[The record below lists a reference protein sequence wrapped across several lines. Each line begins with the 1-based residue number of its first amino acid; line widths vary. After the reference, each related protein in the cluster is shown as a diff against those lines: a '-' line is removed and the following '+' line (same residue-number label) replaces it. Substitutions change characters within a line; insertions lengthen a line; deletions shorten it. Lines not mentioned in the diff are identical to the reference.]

1 MTTSFPHNSI
11 PGVNRGVAEAGW
23 RQFARLYLL
32 SGVIV
37 DLGNELEVTADGV
50 SGVQVEVATGR
61 AWVDGFLLRNDEP
74 FTVQLEQA
82 DPADDRL
89 DLVVARY
96 EPEGFAEEP
105 TPSGTVELAAI
116 TGTPDASP
124 VVPSL
129 TQDPDG
135 IFEVALA
142 SVLVEAAAAQVPPGN
157 VTDQRE
163 FTTQVRDLSGT
174 TAERNALAGQV
185 LEGTFFFDTDELQT
199 FRWDGSAW
207 QGIVDVQSIEAQLQA
222 FVDDAETELQEFV
235 DNSEVLLQG
244 FVDDAEEARDDAQT
258 AAAAAEDA
266 AIVFAIALGG

>member
-1 MTTSFPHNSI
+1 MTTSFPHNSL

-37 DLGNELEVTADGV
+37 DLGQELEVTADGV

-96 EPEGFAEEP
+96 DPEGFAEEP

-129 TQDPDG
+129 TQDADG

-207 QGIVDVQSIEAQLQA
+207 QGIVDLPSIEAQLQA
-222 FVDDAETELQEFV
+222 FVDNAEIE
-235 DNSEVLLQG
+235 LQG
-244 FVDDAEEARDDAQT
+244 FVNDAEEARDDAQT

>member
-1 MTTSFPHNSI
+1 MAELSWPYANDAVTQDEWRAMSRLWISA
-11 PGVNRGVAEAGW
+11 GV
-23 RQFARLYLL
+23 
-32 SGVIV
+32 V
-37 DLGNELEVTADGV
+37 DGSLDELEVTPSTGALAV
-50 SGVQVEVATGR
+50 LVAAGE
-61 AWVDGFLLRNDEP
+61 AWLDGFFYRLSDQDSVTLDA
-74 FTVQLEQA
+74 A
-82 DPADDRL
+82 DLDDPRV
-89 DLVVARY
+89 DLVVVRSDLSEGNARL
-96 EPEGFAEEP
+96 AVK
-105 TPSGTVELAAI
+105 SGTPGVA
-116 TGTPDASP
+116 P
-124 VVPSL
+124 VAPAL
-129 TQDPDG
+129 EQDHDGSG

-142 SVLVEAAAAQVPPGN
+142 SVLVEASAVQVPPGN
-157 VTDQRE
+157 VTDQRA

-174 TAERNALAGQV
+174 TAERNALAGQIF
-185 LEGTFFFDTDELQT
+185 EGTFFFDTDELQT

>member
-1 MTTSFPHNSI
+1 MTTSFPHNSL

-37 DLGNELEVTADGV
+37 DLGNELQVTADGV

-124 VVPSL
+124 VGPSL
-129 TQDPDG
+129 TQDADG
-135 IFEVALA
+135 VFEVALA
-142 SVLVEAAAAQVPPGN
+142 QVLVDAAAAQVPPGN
-157 VTDQRE
+157 VTDLRT

-174 TAERNALAGQV
+174 TAERLSV
-185 LEGTFFFDTDELQT
+185 FPPPGTLWFDTDVNDL
-199 FRWDGSAW
+199 FRYDGDAW
-207 QGIVDVQSIEAQLQA
+207 QPIGVTVGNLDGGEADTN
-222 FVDDAETELQEFV
+222 F
-235 DNSEVLLQG
+235 
-244 FVDDAEEARDDAQT
+244 
-258 AAAAAEDA
+258 
-266 AIVFAIALGG
+266 GGTLTISGGGA